1 MRSSYREEDRPG
13 KSSSTSEQVDYNH
26 TLFISFTFVTLGL
39 LFLIIAFQIPAQLFQ
54 ANPEKKTQK
63 SLNSYNVIIEQKTD
77 KKEDIE
83 RKHRKYLSNKN
94 QLAQGKLTNEKLFE
108 NISQNDIFENSF
120 KSFTARIIQGY
131 RPSDISLRQSK
142 KNILPSHYKFREKF
156 AFSWDRFG
164 TPLIPTIKYKH
175 FEYFQ
180 AMLRKI
186 RMHWAPPGGVPSP
199 IYDDQYFSAFGYGGT
214 MRVQSIRPQDVAVVF
229 AINKDGMVLG
239 ARIHN
244 SLGDKHLDAAC
255 LDAILSS
262 QTFGPPDKEL
272 LDNGVAQV
280 SLIFRVG
287 YY

>member
-1 MRSSYREEDRPG
+1 MRSSYREEDRHG

-39 LFLIIAFQIPAQLFQ
+39 LFLIIAVQIPTQLFQ
-54 ANPEKKTQK
+54 ANPEKNTEE
-63 SLNSYNVIIEQKTD
+63 SLNSYNVIIEQKTN

-94 QLAQGKLTNEKLFE
+94 QLAQGKLTHEKLFE

-120 KSFTARIIQGY
+120 KPFTARIIQGY

-199 IYDDQYFSAFGYGGT
+199 IYDDQYFSAFGYGGK

-229 AINKDGMVLG
+229 AINKDGTVLG

-272 LDNGVAQV
+272 LDNGIAQV